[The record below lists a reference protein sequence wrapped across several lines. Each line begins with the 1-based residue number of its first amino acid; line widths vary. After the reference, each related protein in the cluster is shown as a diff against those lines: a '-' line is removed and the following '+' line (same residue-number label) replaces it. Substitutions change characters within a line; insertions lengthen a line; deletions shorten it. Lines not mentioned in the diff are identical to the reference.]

1 MASAKGEWR
10 VALFGSQVPEK
21 KALCCV
27 TGLLA
32 IFPKAGEDEAINSET
47 QWEQELGWPTCPPLW
62 SPLLSVKMDWAE

>member
-1 MASAKGEWR
+1 MLPSTTMASAKGEWR

-47 QWEQELGWPTCPPLW
+47 Q
-62 SPLLSVKMDWAE
+62 